1 MEILLEKRN
10 KTEHCRH
17 KPKELRGEMFHSP
30 GAGTKAIQK
39 LACVAMLV
47 CDGVRT
53 DTETKGLETS
63 IVCDIVQTSKYVI
76 KNFYQ
81 STSR

>member
-39 LACVAMLV
+39 LAC
-47 CDGVRT
+47 DGVRT